1 MYESRLFQVML
12 RYEGEEVEK
21 VTGFEVIKA
30 FKEVEKLTTKDI
42 VEKYEVLY
50 GESLSKMLLFDLN
63 KKIDDFTSFLK
74 KVETNLKK
82 ICQ

>member
-21 VTGFEVIKA
+21 VTGFEVIKG
-30 FKEVEKLTTKDI
+30 FKEVEKQTTKDI

-74 KVETNLKK
+74 KAETNLKK